1 MRRQRIHGDNI
12 VSLLHGITSLPCS
25 ISRVQSLHYI
35 IMTSQIHIL
44 RGPHLLYPAFFLR
57 NDQHTLYTQ
66 RGECM
71 QTVFVLAA
79 CTCSLGQN
87 VFSNTL
93 DLRDFG
99 SFLCQVY
106 SFTQWQLTFVDI
118 ILYSEL
124 VHQLTDSV
132 SAERVGSPAGDIHV
146 VAVVAVF
153 RNALTGT
160 GWSNSCLVCTNTIRK
175 HYSHLVRSSNTT
187 LTLKC
192 PCMLPAGGHAHGGS

>member
-12 VSLLHGITSLPCS
+12 VSLLHSVISLPCS

-44 RGPHLLYPAFFLR
+44 RGPHLLYPVR
-57 NDQHTLYTQ
+57 NDQHTQYTQ

-71 QTVFVLAA
+71 QTVFGSMYL
-79 CTCSLGQN
+79 
-87 VFSNTL
+87 FIRISNTFGS
-93 DLRDFG
+93 RDFG
-99 SFLCQVY
+99 SFLSQVQFH
-106 SFTQWQLTFVDI
+106 SMATFVDI

-160 GWSNSCLVCTNTIRK
+160 GWYNSCLVCTNTIRK